1 MKLKS
6 LLLLVLY
13 CYLPSAYATDAMPSQ
28 KSLKSNY
35 DNEEGF
41 AGPGSTVRQLEE
53 DDEEKNPAFRFE
65 SFDEALAP
73 WFEYKKKLSEESGL
87 QLGFAYTL
95 LHQEIDESLS
105 DEDSATSGIFRVSA
119 KWEAYNRG
127 EKNKGQL
134 VFSFDNRAAYSD
146 LPPGSLGGEAG
157 YIGQTGALFSDVDT
171 ILGDFYWSQFV
182 NDAQTGIIVGRY
194 DPNDFFDVLGYAN
207 PWSSFQNL
215 SILFNPSI
223 ALPDWGFGIGA
234 GHWFE
239 GDNWYL
245 FGSASDANA
254 VLTKEEFDFDT
265 DELYKT
271 VEIGW
276 SPGRDQRYFRNVHVT
291 LWQVDE
297 REDAGIDDADGITLG
312 INWTWDQTYML
323 FAKIGSSD
331 ADAPNDPQI
340 SERSVTIGGIYYF
353 ASRSDLVGIAYNDSE
368 LAVSGLDDQT
378 TLEAFYRI
386 QLAQNLA
393 ITPSLQIL
401 GDPALN
407 SEEDEITVISLRVRL
422 TL

>member
-6 LLLLVLY
+6 LLLLLAL
-13 CYLPSAYATDAMPSQ
+13 CYLPVALATDSTPTQ
-28 KSLKSNY
+28 KAHKSNY

-53 DDEEKNPAFRFE
+53 DDEEKTPALRFE
-65 SFDEALAP
+65 SFDEVLKP
-73 WFEYKKKLSEESGL
+73 WFEYKKSLVEESGL

-95 LHQEIDESLS
+95 LHQEIDESLTS
-105 DEDSATSGIFRVSA
+105 EDSATSGIFRISG
-119 KWEAYNRG
+119 KWELLNRG
-127 EKNKGQL
+127 ERNSGQL
-134 VFSFDNRAAYSD
+134 VFSVDNRAAYSD

-157 YIGQTGALFSDVDT
+157 YIGQTGSLFSDVDT
-171 ILGDFYWSQFV
+171 ILGDFYWSQYL
-182 NDAQTGIIVGRY
+182 NDRQTGIIVGRY

-215 SILFNPSI
+215 SILFNTSI

-234 GHWFE
+234 GHWF
-239 GDNWYL
+239 DDSWYA
-245 FGSASDANA
+245 SASLSDANG
-254 VLTKEEFDFDT
+254 VSTKEEFEFDT

-276 SPGRDQRYFRNVHVT
+276 SPSRDQRYLKNLHLT

-297 REDAGIDDADGITLG
+297 REDDGVDDADGATLG
-312 INWTWDQTYML
+312 LNWTWDETYML
-323 FAKIGSSD
+323 FTKIGSSD

-340 SERSVTIGGIYYF
+340 AERSLTLGGIYYF
-353 ASRSDLVGIAYNDSE
+353 AKRSDLVGLAYNTSE
-368 LAVSGLDDQT
+368 LAAPGLDDQDS
-378 TLEAFYRI
+378 LELFYRL

-401 GDPALN
+401 DDPALN
-407 SEEDEITVISLRVRL
+407 TEEDRITVVSLRLRL

>member
-1 MKLKS
+1 MNPKV
-6 LLLLVLY
+6 LLLLGLL
-13 CYLPSAYATDAMPSQ
+13 CFLPTAFGADTSSAQ
-28 KSLKSNY
+28 KSYKSNY

-41 AGPGSTVRQLEE
+41 AGPGSTLRQLEE
-53 DDEEKNPAFRFE
+53 DDEEKTPALRFE

-73 WFEYKKKLSEESGL
+73 WFEYKKRLNEESGL

-95 LHQEIDESLS
+95 LHQEIDESLG
-105 DEDSATSGIFRVSA
+105 DEDSATSGIFRVSG

-146 LPPGSLGGEAG
+146 IPPGSLGGEAG
-157 YIGQTGALFSDVDT
+157 YIGQTGTLFSDVDT
-171 ILGDFYWSQFV
+171 VLGDFYWSQYL
-182 NDAQTGIIVGRY
+182 NDGQTGLIIGRY

-207 PWSSFQNL
+207 PWTSFQNL

-234 GHWFE
+234 GHWFN
-239 GDNWYL
+239 DSWYANASL
-245 FGSASDANA
+245 SDANA

-271 VEIGW
+271 VELGW
-276 SPGRDQRYFRNVHVT
+276 SPDRGQRFFRNVHVT

-297 REDAGIDDADGITLG
+297 REDDGVDDADGVTLG

-323 FAKIGSSD
+323 FTKIGSSD

-340 SERSVTIGGIYYF
+340 AERSVTIGGIYYF
-353 ASRSDLVGIAYNDSE
+353 ASRSDLLGIAYNDSE
-368 LAVSGLDDQT
+368 LAAPGLDDQT
-378 TLEAFYRI
+378 TLEIFYRL
-386 QLAQNLA
+386 QFARNLA

-407 SEEDEITVISLRVRL
+407 PDEDEITVLGLRLRL

>member
-6 LLLLVLY
+6 LLLLLAL
-13 CYLPSAYATDAMPSQ
+13 CYLPVALAMDSTPTQ
-28 KSLKSNY
+28 KAHKSNY

-53 DDEEKNPAFRFE
+53 DDEEKTPALRFE
-65 SFDEALAP
+65 SFDEVLKP
-73 WFEYKKKLSEESGL
+73 WFEYKKSLVEESGL

-95 LHQEIDESLS
+95 LHQEIDESLTS
-105 DEDSATSGIFRVSA
+105 EDSATSGIFRISG
-119 KWEAYNRG
+119 KWELLNRG
-127 EKNKGQL
+127 ERNSGQL
-134 VFSFDNRAAYSD
+134 VFSVDNRAAYSD

-157 YIGQTGALFSDVDT
+157 YIGQTGSLFSDVDT
-171 ILGDFYWSQFV
+171 ILGDFYWSQYL
-182 NDAQTGIIVGRY
+182 NDRQTGIIVGRY

-215 SILFNPSI
+215 SILFNTSI

-234 GHWFE
+234 GHWF
-239 GDNWYL
+239 DDSWYA
-245 FGSASDANA
+245 SASLSDANG
-254 VLTKEEFDFDT
+254 VSTKEEFEFDT

-276 SPGRDQRYFRNVHVT
+276 SPSRDQRYLKNLHLT

-297 REDAGIDDADGITLG
+297 REDDGVDDADGATLG
-312 INWTWDQTYML
+312 LNWTWDETYML
-323 FAKIGSSD
+323 FTKIGSSD

-340 SERSVTIGGIYYF
+340 AERSLTLGGIYYF
-353 ASRSDLVGIAYNDSE
+353 AKRSDLVGLAYNTSE
-368 LAVSGLDDQT
+368 LAAPGLDDQDS
-378 TLEAFYRI
+378 LELFYRL

-401 GDPALN
+401 DDPALN
-407 SEEDEITVISLRVRL
+407 TEEDRITVVSLRLRL

>member
-1 MKLKS
+1 MKLKV
-6 LLLLVLY
+6 LLLPGLL
-13 CYLPSAYATDAMPSQ
+13 CFLPAAFGADISSAQ
-28 KSLKSNY
+28 KSYKSNY

-41 AGPGSTVRQLEE
+41 AGPGSTIRQLEE
-53 DDEEKNPAFRFE
+53 DDEEKSSALRFE
-65 SFDEALAP
+65 SFDKALAP
-73 WFEYKKKLSEESGL
+73 WFDYKKRLNEESGL

-95 LHQEIDESLS
+95 LHQEIDESLG
-105 DEDSATSGIFRVSA
+105 DEDSATSGIFRVSG
-119 KWEAYNRG
+119 KWEAYNRN
-127 EKNKGQL
+127 EKDKGQL

-146 LPPGSLGGEAG
+146 IAPGSLGGEAG
-157 YIGQTGALFSDVDT
+157 YIGQTGTLFSDVDT
-171 ILGDFYWSQFV
+171 VLGDFYWSQYL
-182 NDAQTGIIVGRY
+182 NDGQTGLIVGRY
-194 DPNDFFDVLGYAN
+194 DPNDYFDVLGYAN
-207 PWSSFQNL
+207 PWTSFQNL

-239 GDNWYL
+239 GDQVYL
-245 FGSASDANA
+245 YGSASDANA
-254 VLTKEEFDFDT
+254 VVTKEEFDFDT

-297 REDAGIDDADGITLG
+297 REDDGVDDADGVTLA
-312 INWTWDQTYML
+312 INWTWDLTYML
-323 FAKIGSSD
+323 FTKIGSSD

-340 SERSVTIGGIYYF
+340 AERSVTIGGIYYF
-353 ASRSDLVGIAYNDSE
+353 ASRSDLLGVAYNDSE
-368 LAVSGLDDQT
+368 LAAPGLDDQT
-378 TLEAFYRI
+378 TLEIFYRL
-386 QLAQNLA
+386 QFARNLA

-407 SEEDEITVISLRVRL
+407 PDEDEITVLGLRLRL

>member
-1 MKLKS
+1 MHPKILP
-6 LLLLVLY
+6 LLGLL
-13 CYLPSAYATDAMPSQ
+13 CFLPAAFAADYSSAQ
-28 KSLKSNY
+28 KSYKSNY

-53 DDEEKNPAFRFE
+53 DDQQKTPAFRIE
-65 SFDEALAP
+65 AFDEALAP
-73 WFEYKKKLSEESGL
+73 WFEGKKGIYDISGL
-87 QLGFAYTL
+87 QLGFAYNL
-95 LHQEIDESLS
+95 LHQEIDESLG
-105 DEDSATSGIFRVSA
+105 DEDSA
-119 KWEAYNRG
+119 
-127 EKNKGQL
+127 GQL
-134 VFSFDNRAAYSD
+134 VFSFDNRNNLSD

-171 ILGDFYWSQFV
+171 ILGDFYWSQFL
-182 NDAQTGIIVGRY
+182 NEGQTGLIVGRY

-207 PWSSFQNL
+207 PWTSFQNL
-215 SILFNPSI
+215 SILFNTSI

-239 GDNWYL
+239 GDQLYL

-254 VLTKEEFDFDT
+254 VLTREEFEFDT

-271 VEIGW
+271 IEFGW
-276 SPGRDQRYFRNVHVT
+276 SPGRDQRYFKNVHVT

-297 REDAGIDDADGITLG
+297 REDDGIDDADGVTLG
-312 INWTWDQTYML
+312 VNWTWDLTYML

-331 ADAPNDPQI
+331 ADAPTDPQI
-340 SERSVTIGGIYYF
+340 AENSVTIGGIYYF
-353 ASRSDLVGIAYNDSE
+353 ANRSDLVGIAYNESE
-368 LAVSGLDDQT
+368 LAADGLDDQT
-378 TLEAFYRI
+378 TLEAFYRF

-393 ITPSLQIL
+393 ITPSFQIL

-407 SEEDEITVISLRVRL
+407 PDEDEITVLSLRLRL